1 MGLEIHAL
9 TAGYGATA
17 VLPELDLRVAEGT
30 LACLVGPSGSGK
42 STLLRC
48 VAGLHPLRSGTITL
62 AGRRLDGLPPERR
75 EIGLVPQD
83 AALFTHLDVA
93 RNVGYGLFRV
103 SRTERRARVA
113 ELLELTG
120 LAGLG
125 RRMPHQLSGGQQQ
138 RVALARALAPRP
150 ALVLLDEP
158 FSGLDPHLRG
168 ELREQVRSV
177 LAELGTTALL
187 VSHDRDEAM
196 SLGQQVVVMR
206 GGRIRQAGTPWEL
219 YRRPSDPWTGQFVGD
234 AIVLAGISDGTVVRC
249 ALGSIQHEP
258 GPAGPVTVL
267 LRPEQLRL
275 GVPDDRAPTSAPA
288 SEAPMATVTAQALS
302 YRGRD
307 WQVTATTDTGEDVV
321 AWWVDGLAIS
331 DGGAPVPAPGD
342 RLSVQVA
349 GPAVVF
355 PAP

>member
-1 MGLEIHAL
+1 MTGLEIHAL
-9 TAGYGATA
+9 TAGYGSTE

-48 VAGLHPLRSGTITL
+48 VAGVHPVRSGTITL

-75 EIGLVPQD
+75 GIGLVPQD

-93 RNVGYGLFRV
+93 RNIGYGLFRV
-103 SRTERRARVA
+103 SRSERKARVA

-168 ELREQVRSV
+168 ELREQVRSI

-206 GGRIRQAGTPWEL
+206 DGRIRQAGSPWEL

-234 AIVLAGISDGTVVRC
+234 AIVLSGSSDGTVVRC
-249 ALGSIQHEP
+249 ALGEVDHEP
-258 GPAGPVTVL
+258 VPVGPVTVL
-267 LRPEQLRL
+267 LRPEHLRL
-275 GVPDDRAPTSAPA
+275 SSPAQATSSTHLEQVTVTSA
-288 SEAPMATVTAQALS
+288 S

-307 WQVTATTDTGEDVV
+307 WQVTATADTGEEIT
-321 AWWVDGLAIS
+321 AWWS
-331 DGGAPVPAPGD
+331 DDPAAQPTPAPTLGD
-342 RLSVQVA
+342 RLLVRVT